1 MKFWPSRHAI
11 KKLFQNTGGKLMIS
25 KTWSRKP
32 IAACV
37 AVAVLSVYSMVV
49 LASPAAKAPSGELS
63 VSGQVTINGESVV
76 SGTVFSDSLIAT
88 AEKSSATVSLS
99 KLGRVELAPNSGLK
113 LAFTDNAV
121 MGMLENGSA
130 NVSTLAGNSVSF
142 TTKDGTVVV
151 DGSQTTS
158 FTVKVVNGVTSLTT
172 HSGVAELRTGGS
184 VKHVAAG
191 ESATAG
197 TPQGGSGDDDDDL
210 SSGET
215 FALIALGAGAIAA
228 ILWATM
234 HGNDINVGGNA
245 VVISPA
251 K

>member
-1 MKFWPSRHAI
+1 
-11 KKLFQNTGGKLMIS
+11 MIS

-37 AVAVLSVYSMVV
+37 AVAVLSFYSMVV

-63 VSGQVTINGESVV
+63 VSGQVTINGENVV

-88 AEKSSATVSLS
+88 AEKSSATVNLS
-99 KLGRVELAPNSGLK
+99 KVGRVELAPNTGLK
-113 LAFTDNAV
+113 LSFTANTV
-121 MGMLENGSA
+121 MGLLENGSA

-142 TTKDGTVVV
+142 TTKDGMVVA

-172 HSGVAELRTGGS
+172 HAGLAELRTGGS

-210 SSGET
+210 TGGET

-234 HGNDINVGGNA
+234 HGNDVNVGGNA

>member
-1 MKFWPSRHAI
+1 
-11 KKLFQNTGGKLMIS
+11 MIS

-49 LASPAAKAPSGELS
+49 LASPTAKAPSGELS
-63 VSGQVTINGESVV
+63 VSGQVTINGENVV

-88 AEKSSATVSLS
+88 AEKSSATVNLS
-99 KLGRVELAPNSGLK
+99 KLGRVELAPSSGLK
-113 LAFTDNAV
+113 LSFTDNTV
-121 MGMLENGSA
+121 MGLLENGSA
-130 NVSTLAGNSVSF
+130 NVSTLAGNSVNF

-172 HSGVAELRTGGS
+172 HSGVAELRLAGGS

-197 TPQGGSGDDDDDL
+197 SPDTPGEDDDDL

-215 FALIALGAGAIAA
+215 FALLALGAGAIAA

-234 HGNDINVGGNA
+234 HGNDVNFGGNA
-245 VVISPA
+245 IVISPA

>member
-1 MKFWPSRHAI
+1 
-11 KKLFQNTGGKLMIS
+11 MIS

-32 IAACV
+32 IAACL

-49 LASPAAKAPSGELS
+49 LASPAAKASGELS
-63 VSGQVTINGESVV
+63 VSGQVTVNGENVI

-88 AEKSSATVSLS
+88 AEKSSATVNLS

-113 LAFTDNAV
+113 LSFTEKTVD
-121 MGMLENGSA
+121 GLLENGSA
-130 NVSTLAGNSVSF
+130 NVSTLAGNSVNF
-142 TTKDGTVVV
+142 ATKDGVVVV

-197 TPQGGSGDDDDDL
+197 TPKDGSGDDDDDL
-210 SSGET
+210 TSGET
-215 FALIALGAGAIAA
+215 FALVALGAGAIAA

-234 HGNDINVGGNA
+234 HGNDVNFGGGA
-245 VVISPA
+245 TVISPA